1 MYHVGDNNDGVDE
14 HVDPE
19 VQPGAALTTA
29 HVVVLISEN
38 RCQVNWN
45 IITPALNMDRG
56 GGGSPL
62 VWIFAAAAGEHTA
75 RNGDLHT
82 VSCTACMGANGGRDN
97 LFPSLTN

>member
-45 IITPALNMDRG
+45 IITHALNMDRG
-56 GGGSPL
+56 GEPPD
-62 VWIFAAAAGEHTA
+62 VDICCCCWRTY
-75 RNGDLHT
+75 R
-82 VSCTACMGANGGRDN
+82 
-97 LFPSLTN
+97 